1 MKTSEMKK
9 DIKRTYPDAK
19 IKPVQSGSYKFE
31 VVVTEFG
38 REKIIGRGSQESIAW
53 RNAYNELNF

>member
-38 REKIIGRGSQESIAW
+38 REKKEFEKRSDG
-53 RNAYNELNF
+53 NK